1 MTQEPDD
8 LVTEAEMGLDE
19 AHPAATSDTPKT
31 QFSQCVADC
40 TKTLQM
46 ECRARSRRK
55 GGRKE

>member
-8 LVTEAEMGLDE
+8 LITEAVMGLDE
-19 AHPAATSDTPKT
+19 SHPAVPDTPKT